1 MFFATYKYNILL
13 VLPKGFFRT
22 NLQYEY
28 KIMTKTTDLNYDET
42 HFLEIKTNDLK
53 LLPLIITTND
63 VKTYCSCMLRR
74 RYAISSLI
82 LPLHTF

>member
-1 MFFATYKYNILL
+1 
-13 VLPKGFFRT
+13 
-22 NLQYEY
+22 
-28 KIMTKTTDLNYDET
+28 MTKTTDLNYDET

-53 LLPLIITTND
+53 LLLLLITTND

-74 RYAISSLI
+74 RYAISLLI